1 MSAFKA
7 IFSLMA
13 KMTVLTTLGEP
24 AIKSIKFDFR
34 QHKITPDCFAQVRK
48 AIDDGRIV
56 VAINPKLGVT
66 GTYDSGSN
74 CLELVDGTSLHMERK
89 ALIVHECLHAWF
101 DLKLVKNMTVKTSEA
116 AAHLAQCIYAR
127 KKVGE
132 AIAVSDRL
140 QGSNPAKDHVFDL
153 AWTLAGK
160 VINSGKSPTQAEV
173 DDLEDAIAKCP
184 SYKSEAKDIAQWN
197 GVPRA

>member
-1 MSAFKA
+1 MFDA
-7 IFSLMA
+7 IWALTA

-48 AIDDGRIV
+48 AIDSGRIAV
-56 VAINPKLGVT
+56 VVNPKLGVT

-74 CLELVDGTSLHMERK
+74 CLELVDGTSTYMERK

-132 AIAVSDRL
+132 AVAVSSRL

-160 VINSGKSPTQAEV
+160 VINAGKSPSQVEAEE
-173 DDLEDAIAKCP
+173 LEKAVAACP
-184 SYKSEAKDIAQWN
+184 SYQSEAKDICQWN
-197 GVPRA
+197 GVPKA